1 VENRDGVIEEEESS
15 DKNGKKNSIYEE
27 ELGMEF
33 EEASEAGSME
43 ILN

>member
-1 VENRDGVIEEEESS
+1 ME
-15 DKNGKKNSIYEE
+15 KKNSIYEE